1 MRRGFTLIE
10 LLLAIVIFLGI
21 LTAVV
26 YNFNNFSEKSR
37 YFEARDNLKSFLI
50 NLKHQA
56 AFRQREFELTFDENY
71 NMYSSLEDVYPLE
84 IVTNDLKILE
94 DYFSKEENI
103 EHMPM
108 LVQDSLRYCDLT
120 YNPTNKNS
128 IIMII
133 DKNALK
139 YITDV
144 IEQYNIIY
152 EIKDLTKS
160 VYFGEYP
167 FELDSEFK
175 EKIDDIVLN
184 LISVDDILEKIHN
197 KGIKALSQKELVL
210 LNQ

>member
-1 MRRGFTLIE
+1 M
-10 LLLAIVIFLGI
+10 
-21 LTAVV
+21 
-26 YNFNNFSEKSR
+26 NSEK
-37 YFEARDNLKSFLI
+37 KIPFLFTVF
-50 NLKHQA
+50 NS
-56 AFRQREFELTFDENY
+56 E
-71 NMYSSLEDVYPLE
+71 
-84 IVTNDLKILE
+84 NDLKILE